1 MPCSFYKT
9 LFICISGIL
18 IFIFCYPNAVLP
30 TTIATAE
37 EGDGVYF
44 DDLMGEYSTSYSSSG
59 SSRKNNIELAAKAL
73 NGTKVNAGE
82 KFSFNKTVGIR
93 SAKRGY
99 LPAPVIENGKYVD
112 GVGGG
117 VCQVSTTL
125 YNAVIRSGFENVSAV
140 RHTIPAGYV
149 PLSSDAAVSEVTDFV
164 FRNDTPYPV
173 NIECVAEN
181 GKLTV
186 RLYGFP
192 YYTDGLS
199 VKFVSNLI
207 KETPCTEYE
216 TEPDYSGALLPGEGE
231 RIVRAALPRRE
242 SELIKITYYMGK
254 EVERKRFRRDVYPAV
269 PGIKIKAAAKLP
281 EIPVFATG
289 SAETARRAASLLRS

>member
-1 MPCSFYKT
+1 MPCSFYKV

-125 YNAVIRSGFENVSAV
+125 YNAALLAGLKVTEYHP
-140 RHTIPAGYV
+140 HT
-149 PLSSDAAVSEVTDFV
+149 LAVSYVSPSRDAMVSGTYSDLKFVNTTDC
-164 FRNDTPYPV
+164 PV
-173 NIECVAEN
+173 YIRV
-181 GKLTV
+181 LTGTYYV
-186 RLYGFP
+186 RCELYGLP
-192 YYTDGLS
+192 DGAEYSLQS
-199 VKFVSNLI
+199 VV
-207 KETPCTEYE
+207 TGG
-216 TEPDYSGALLPGEGE
+216 DGG
-231 RIVRAALPRRE
+231 VVE
-242 SELIKITYYMGK
+242 SECYLTSTRGGAATTRLI
-254 EVERKRFRRDVYPAV
+254 RKDKY
-269 PGIKIKAAAKLP
+269 LP
-281 EIPVFATG
+281 EKKY
-289 SAETARRAASLLRS
+289 SKAE